1 MEVRGK
7 QQKTL
12 QAQVY
17 TLNEHLFEPQSF
29 RFHKQENISSKKPIK
44 GSTKNVLSHLRDQS
58 EREGR
63 AGDEG
68 GVVYITAEPQ
78 LHDHCNWTVNRGKLS
93 RKPLEGAL
101 EFKCHGNDSDR
112 VCTHPP
118 F

>member
-68 GVVYITAEPQ
+68 GGGLYNSGTAVTRSLQLNREPWQ
-78 LHDHCNWTVNRGKLS
+78 IVAQTIGRG
-93 RKPLEGAL
+93 
-101 EFKCHGNDSDR
+101 FR
-112 VCTHPP
+112 V
-118 F
+118 